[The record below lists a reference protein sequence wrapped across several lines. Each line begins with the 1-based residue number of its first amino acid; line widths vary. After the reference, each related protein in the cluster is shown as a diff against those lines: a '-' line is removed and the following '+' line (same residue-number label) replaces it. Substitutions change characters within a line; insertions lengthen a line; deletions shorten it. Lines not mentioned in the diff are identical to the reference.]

1 MRVLLLT
8 TLLGKKLILTMFQPD
23 ALVRLPWGGLEHLC
37 MVRLLPSEAVRKRT
51 LIINFHAYTGATEES
66 VQLLS
71 CPTGLDLV

>member
-1 MRVLLLT
+1 MCE
-8 TLLGKKLILTMFQPD
+8 
-23 ALVRLPWGGLEHLC
+23 VRKVYVNVEI
-37 MVRLLPSEAVRKRT
+37 SEMMKAVRKRT